1 LGPSANS
8 QFTCF
13 TSTKVQ
19 VLTPLELQ
27 LFNAPVTPVGP
38 SADSQFT
45 CFTSTKVQVLTPLEL
60 QLFNAP
66 VTPVGA
72 ECKCTFC
79 EGCFTNL
86 VQFGGRCVKC
96 KRGLPRD
103 PSQWE
108 RNVEVLCVLVYCH
121 ICVLIYCCICV
132 SSCSGLPRDLT
143 QWARKVEVLRI
154 HYICVLVCY
163 FIYVGCYY
171 MCTRT
176 LLYMSAAGGSHAFGT
191 QC

>member
-1 LGPSANS
+1 
-8 QFTCF
+8 
-13 TSTKVQ
+13 VWR
-19 VLTPLELQ
+19 
-27 LFNAPVTPVGP
+27 
-38 SADSQFT
+38 
-45 CFTSTKVQVLTPLEL
+45 

-108 RNVEVLCVLVYCH
+108 RNVEVSMCPRVLLYMCPQYTAIYVCPHLEACRGTPRSGSALLRYLCVLVYC
-121 ICVLIYCCICV
+121 
-132 SSCSGLPRDLT
+132 
-143 QWARKVEVLRI
+143 
-154 HYICVLVCY
+154 YICVLN
-163 FIYVGCYY
+163 I
-171 MCTRT
+171 
-176 LLYMSAAGGSHAFGT
+176 LLYMCVLTERLAAGPLAVGA